1 MHNAGFYYKVPILN
15 GDSSHSGRQK
25 SATYVTFPM
34 ATKQL
39 GNLLN
44 PSNDGDLA
52 DIVRR
57 AREMGE
63 LTDVLARALPPEH
76 AQGIVAANVREGGE
90 LVVIA
95 ASSAWAS
102 RLRYEADTLL
112 KAAQSVGIKAHICR
126 VRVSQS

>member
-1 MHNAGFYYKVPILN
+1 
-15 GDSSHSGRQK
+15 
-25 SATYVTFPM
+25 M
-34 ATKQL
+34 AIKQL

-44 PSNDGDLA
+44 PSNDGDLG

-57 AREMGE
+57 AQEMGE
-63 LTDVLARALPPEH
+63 LTGVLARALPEER
-76 AQGIVAANVREGGE
+76 AQGIVAANLRDGGE

-95 ASSAWAS
+95 ATSAWAS

-112 KAAQSVGIKAHICR
+112 EAARSAGIKAHTCR

>member
-1 MHNAGFYYKVPILN
+1 M
-15 GDSSHSGRQK
+15 
-25 SATYVTFPM
+25 T
-34 ATKQL
+34 TKQL

-44 PSNDGDLA
+44 PCNDGDLGN
-52 DIVRR
+52 IVRR

-63 LTDVLARALPPEH
+63 LTDVLARALPAEE
-76 AQGIVAANVREGGE
+76 AQGIVAANVRESGE

-95 ASSAWAS
+95 ATSAWAS

-112 KAAQSVGIKAHICR
+112 KAAQASGAKAHTCR

>member
-1 MHNAGFYYKVPILN
+1 MHNAGFYYKVAILN
-15 GDSSHSGRQK
+15 GDPSHSRGEK
-25 SATYVTFPM
+25 TANCVTKFM

-44 PSNDGDLA
+44 PSNDGDLG
-52 DIVRR
+52 DLVRR

-63 LTDVLARALPPEH
+63 LTSVLADALPAEH
-76 AQGIVAANVREGGE
+76 AQGVVAANVRDGGE

-95 ASSAWAS
+95 ATSAWAS

-112 KAAQSVGIKAHICR
+112 KAARAAGIDAQTCR
-126 VRVSQS
+126 IRVSQT